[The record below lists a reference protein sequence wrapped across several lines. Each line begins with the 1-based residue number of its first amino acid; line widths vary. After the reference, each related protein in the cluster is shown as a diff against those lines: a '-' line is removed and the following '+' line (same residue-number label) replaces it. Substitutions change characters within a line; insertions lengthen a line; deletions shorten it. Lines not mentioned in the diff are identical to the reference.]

1 MYKDNDYIYEAIAS
15 LEDSS
20 KLTIEFYSNRG
31 EYDGIVDIEGEQFYM
46 FARKD
51 ARLIHANLIVNE
63 IINHPN
69 YKTTKNYIV
78 VSDFIANESK
88 EVFKNNKINY
98 LDTSGNA
105 FIFSKKL
112 RVFIEGRKKS
122 RNEVNNSSA
131 KIFQEAGIK
140 LIYVLLTNP
149 EASKCS
155 LRELAA
161 KAGIAL
167 GSVSNIMKELEEENF
182 IIKTSKERK
191 LKNRE
196 ELLQKWVAAYNE
208 VLKPK
213 LFRKAYQIKNARD
226 LVMNNSIAS
235 YEIGGEL
242 AAAEITNYLKPRDYE
257 IYYSDELIDFSKL
270 FKLIPDTNGNLKI
283 YNKFW
288 VNETDTN
295 INRIASKLLIYADLM
310 GTNNDRNRET
320 AQIIL
325 DKGL

>member
-46 FARKD
+46 YARKD
-51 ARLIHANLIVNE
+51 ARLIHANLIINE
-63 IINHPN
+63 IINHSN

-98 LDTSGNA
+98 MDTSGNA

-112 RVFIEGRKKS
+112 RVLIDGRKKS
-122 RNEVNNSSA
+122 KNDVNNSNA

-149 EASKCS
+149 EASKYS

-196 ELLQKWVAAYNE
+196 ELLQKWVAAYNQ

-213 LFRKAYQIKNARD
+213 LFRKAYQIKNAID
-226 LVMNNSIAS
+226 LIANNSISS
-235 YEIGGEL
+235 YQIGGEL
-242 AAAEITNYLKPRDYE
+242 AAAEITNYLVPKDHE
-257 IYYSDELIDFSKL
+257 IYYSDELIDLAKK

-288 VNETDTN
+288 VDEADDKNKQ
-295 INRIASKLLIYADLM
+295 IVSKLLIYADLM

-320 AQIIL
+320 AQMIL
-325 DKGL
+325 ENGI

>member
-1 MYKDNDYIYEAIAS
+1 MYRDNDYIYEAITS

-46 FARKD
+46 FAKKD

-112 RVFIEGRKKS
+112 RVLIEGRKKS
-122 RNEVNNSSA
+122 KNEVNNSSA

-191 LKNRE
+191 LKNRD

-213 LFRKAYQIKNARD
+213 LFRKAYQIKNAND

-235 YEIGGEL
+235 YQISGEL
-242 AAAEITNYLKPRDYE
+242 AATEITNYLKPKDYE
-257 IYYSDELIDFSKL
+257 IYYSDDLIDFAKQ

-288 VNETDTN
+288 VNETDAN
-295 INRIASKLLIYADLM
+295 SNRIVSKLLIYADLM

-320 AQIIL
+320 AQMIL
-325 DKGL
+325 ENGI

>member
-1 MYKDNDYIYEAIAS
+1 MYRDNDYIYEAITS

-46 FARKD
+46 FAKKD

-112 RVFIEGRKKS
+112 RVLIEGRKKS
-122 RNEVNNSSA
+122 KNEVNNSSA

-161 KAGIAL
+161 NAGIAL
-167 GSVSNIMKELEEENF
+167 GSVSNIMKELEEADF

-213 LFRKAYQIKNARD
+213 LFRKAYQIKNTND
-226 LVMNNSIAS
+226 LVMNSSNSS
-235 YEIGGEL
+235 FQIGGEL
-242 AAAEITNYLKPRDYE
+242 AAAEITNYLIPKDYE
-257 IYYSDELIDFSKL
+257 IYYSDELIDFAKQ

-288 VNETDTN
+288 VDEADANNT
-295 INRIASKLLIYADLM
+295 RIVSKLLIYADLM

-320 AQIIL
+320 AQMIL
-325 DKGL
+325 ENGI

>member
-63 IINHPN
+63 IINHSN
-69 YKTTKNYIV
+69 YKKTKNYIV

-88 EVFKNNKINY
+88 EVFKNKKINY

-112 RVFIEGRKKS
+112 RVLIEGRKKS
-122 RNEVNNSSA
+122 KNDVNNSNA
-131 KIFQEAGIK
+131 KVFQEAGIK

-213 LFRKAYQIKNARD
+213 LFRKAYQIKNVND
-226 LVMNNSIAS
+226 LVTNSSNSS
-235 YEIGGEL
+235 YQMGGEL
-242 AAAEITNYLKPRDYE
+242 AAIEITNYLIPKEYE
-257 IYYSDELIDFSKL
+257 IYYSDELIDFAKK

-288 VNETDTN
+288 VDETNDN
-295 INRIASKLLIYADLM
+295 NNRIVSKLLIYADLM

-320 AQIIL
+320 AQMIL
-325 DKGL
+325 ENGI

>member
-1 MYKDNDYIYEAIAS
+1 MYRDNDYIYEAITS

-112 RVFIEGRKKS
+112 RVLIEGRKKS
-122 RNEVNNSSA
+122 KNEVNNSSA

-161 KAGIAL
+161 NAGIAL

-191 LKNRE
+191 LKNRD

-213 LFRKAYQIKNARD
+213 LFRKAYQIKNASD

-235 YEIGGEL
+235 YQIGGEL
-242 AAAEITNYLKPRDYE
+242 AAAEITNYLKPKDYE
-257 IYYSDELIDFSKL
+257 IYYSDELIDFSKQ

-288 VNETDTN
+288 VDETDTN
-295 INRIASKLLIYADLM
+295 NNRIVSKLLIYADLM

-320 AQIIL
+320 AQMIL
-325 DKGL
+325 ENGI

>member
-1 MYKDNDYIYEAIAS
+1 MYRDNDYIYEAITS

-78 VSDFIANESK
+78 VSDYIANESK

-112 RVFIEGRKKS
+112 RVLVEGRKKS
-122 RNEVNNSSA
+122 KNDINNSNA
-131 KIFQEAGIK
+131 KVFQEAGIK

-191 LKNRE
+191 LKNRD

-213 LFRKAYQIKNARD
+213 LFRKAYQIKNAND

-235 YEIGGEL
+235 YQISGEL
-242 AAAEITNYLKPRDYE
+242 AATEITNYLKPKDYE
-257 IYYSDELIDFSKL
+257 IYYSDDLIDFAKQ

-288 VNETDTN
+288 VDETDTN
-295 INRIASKLLIYADLM
+295 NNRIVSKLLIYADLM

-320 AQIIL
+320 AQMIL
-325 DKGL
+325 ENGI

>member
-1 MYKDNDYIYEAIAS
+1 MYKDNDYIYEAITS

-31 EYDGIVDIEGEQFYM
+31 EYEGIVDIEGEQFYM

-51 ARLIHANLIVNE
+51 AWLIHVNIIVNE
-63 IINHPN
+63 IINHLN
-69 YKTTKNYIV
+69 YKPTKNYIV

-88 EVFKNNKINY
+88 EVFKKNKINY

-112 RVFIEGRKKS
+112 RVLVEGRKKS
-122 RNEVNNSSA
+122 KNDINNSNT

-167 GSVSNIMKELEEENF
+167 GSVSNIMKELEEADF

-196 ELLQKWVAAYNE
+196 ELLQKWVTAYNE

-213 LFRKAYQIKNARD
+213 LFRKAYQIKNAND
-226 LVMNNSIAS
+226 LVMNNSNSS
-235 YEIGGEL
+235 YQIGGEL

-257 IYYSDELIDFSKL
+257 IYYSDDLIDFAKQ

-288 VNETDTN
+288 VDETDIN
-295 INRIASKLLIYADLM
+295 NNRIVSKLLIYADLM
-310 GTNNDRNRET
+310 GTN
-320 AQIIL
+320 
-325 DKGL
+325 

>member
-1 MYKDNDYIYEAIAS
+1 MYRDNDYIYEAITS

-112 RVFIEGRKKS
+112 RVLIEGRKKS
-122 RNEVNNSSA
+122 KNEVNNSSA

-191 LKNRE
+191 LKNRD

-213 LFRKAYQIKNARD
+213 LFRKAYQIKNAND

-235 YEIGGEL
+235 YQISGEL
-242 AAAEITNYLKPRDYE
+242 AATEITNYLKPKDYE
-257 IYYSDELIDFSKL
+257 IYYSDDLIDFAKQ

-288 VNETDTN
+288 VNETDAN
-295 INRIASKLLIYADLM
+295 SNRIVSKLLIYADLM

-320 AQIIL
+320 AQMIL
-325 DKGL
+325 ENGI

>member
-1 MYKDNDYIYEAIAS
+1 MYRDNDYIYEAIAS

-20 KLTIEFYSNRG
+20 KLTIEFNSNRG
-31 EYDGIVDIEGEQFYM
+31 EYDGIVDIEGEHFYM

-51 ARLIHANLIVNE
+51 ARLIHANLIINE

-69 YKTTKNYIV
+69 YKANKNYIV

-112 RVFIEGRKKS
+112 KVLIEGRKKS
-122 RNEVNNSSA
+122 KNEVNSSNV

-140 LIYVLLTNP
+140 LIYVLLTNRG
-149 EASKCS
+149 ACKCS

-161 KAGIAL
+161 NAGIAL
-167 GSVSNIMKELEEENF
+167 GSVSNIMKELEEADF
-182 IIKTSKERK
+182 IIKTSKERQ

-196 ELLQKWVAAYNE
+196 ELLQKWVTAYNE

-213 LFRKAYQIKNARD
+213 LFRKAYQIKNTND
-226 LVMNNSIAS
+226 LVMNNSNSS
-235 YEIGGEL
+235 YQIGGEL
-242 AAAEITNYLKPRDYE
+242 AAAEITNYLIPKEYE
-257 IYYSDELIDFSKL
+257 IYYADELIDFAKQ

-288 VNETDTN
+288 VDETN
-295 INRIASKLLIYADLM
+295 ANNNRIVSKLLIYADLM

-320 AQIIL
+320 AQRIL

>member
-1 MYKDNDYIYEAIAS
+1 MYRDNDYIYEAITS

-46 FARKD
+46 FAKKD

-112 RVFIEGRKKS
+112 RVLIEGRKKS
-122 RNEVNNSSA
+122 KNEVNNSSA

-161 KAGIAL
+161 NAGIAL
-167 GSVSNIMKELEEENF
+167 GSVSNIMKELEEADF

-196 ELLQKWVAAYNE
+196 ELLQ
-208 VLKPK
+208 
-213 LFRKAYQIKNARD
+213 
-226 LVMNNSIAS
+226 
-235 YEIGGEL
+235 
-242 AAAEITNYLKPRDYE
+242 
-257 IYYSDELIDFSKL
+257 
-270 FKLIPDTNGNLKI
+270 
-283 YNKFW
+283 
-288 VNETDTN
+288 
-295 INRIASKLLIYADLM
+295 
-310 GTNNDRNRET
+310 
-320 AQIIL
+320 
-325 DKGL
+325 